1 MFFLL
6 RMTFWLGI
14 VLVLLPTDKA
24 PDDKNV
30 PQIGAAQAVTAAG
43 AAVSDLSQFC
53 TRQPE
58 TCEIGGQAMT
68 VIGHRAQAG
77 ARKVYEMIVEKKN
90 DSTGSIASGDAAPPD
105 TLGENDVK
113 VPWRGALPEK
123 HAEARATH

>member
-6 RMTFWLGI
+6 RMTFWLGL
-14 VLVLLPTDKA
+14 VLVLLPTDKT
-24 PDDKNV
+24 PDDKTL

-90 DSTGSIASGDAAPPD
+90 DSTGSIASGDAAPAD
-105 TLGENDVK
+105 TLGANDVK

-123 HAEARATH
+123 HAEAHAAH

>member
-6 RMTFWLGI
+6 RMTFWLGL

-24 PDDKNV
+24 PDNKDV

-53 TRQPE
+53 TRQPA
-58 TCEIGGQAMT
+58 TCEIGGQAMS

-90 DSTGSIASGDAAPPD
+90 DSTGSIESGDAAPAD
-105 TLGENDVK
+105 TLSANDIK
-113 VPWRGALPEK
+113 VPWRGASPAK
-123 HAEARATH
+123 HAEARAAN